1 MPNLAATTRE
11 PDSTVAAAD
20 PDFPGLSF
28 AYRFR
33 DGSAEPLTARD
44 IPGALV
50 EPGGWIWIHLSLTDT
65 FARDWIAHTAP
76 LPERARQILL
86 SDDDHQLLEPID
98 GGVAGV
104 FADLLR
110 EFAGESRELG
120 RLHFA
125 LTDTLVVSG
134 RRAALGAIQ
143 RTLDAL
149 GKGKKLPDAIT
160 LLEEIVSHFADAV
173 ALVAQE
179 LSDTLDTIEESLI
192 DEVSGDERRRL
203 GPARRTAV
211 RMHRQLSTLRLL
223 FRRWSTPDEG
233 TSSTRIGLTSGRL
246 AQRLDG
252 LGSRDRRHPGARPA
266 AAGRNRRQA
275 RRRNQPPS
283 IRAHRADRLPA
294 AADTDL
300 RHLRH
305 ERFRPALH
313 QRRRRLHLGHG
324 PDRVLGRGGLR
335 RHAVV
340 AHHAVIRRAHH
351 NPASG
356 AKPIAIVPR
365 FRAT

>member
-1 MPNLAATTRE
+1 MPSLAARIE
-11 PDSTVAAAD
+11 PDNTVAAAD
-20 PDFPGLSF
+20 PEFPGLSF

-33 DGSAEPLTARD
+33 DGLAEPLTAQD
-44 IPGALV
+44 IPGALA
-50 EPGGWIWIHLSLTDT
+50 EPGGGWIWIHLSLTDS
-65 FARDWIAHTAP
+65 FARDWIAQTAP
-76 LPERARQILL
+76 LPDRARQILL
-86 SDDDHQLLEPID
+86 SDDDHQLLEPIE

-160 LLEEIVSHFADAV
+160 LLEEIVSHFADAI

-179 LSDTLDTIEESLI
+179 LSDTLDAIEESLI

-233 TSSTRIGLTSGRL
+233 TSPTRIGLTSGRL

-252 LGSRDRRHPGARPA
+252 LDHEIVAIQERARLLQDEIA
-266 AAGRNRRQA
+266 AK
-275 RRRNQPPS
+275 
-283 IRAHRADRLPA
+283 LA
-294 AADTDL
+294 AETN
-300 RHLRH
+300 RHLFVLTVLTAFLLPPTLISGIFGMNVSDLPFTK
-305 ERFRPALH
+305 EGGGFFWAMGLLVFSILAVYAVM
-313 QRRRRLHLGHG
+313 RL
-324 PDRVLGRGGLR
+324 LR
-335 RHAVV
+335 ITR
-340 AHHAVIRRAHH
+340 
-351 NPASG
+351 
-356 AKPIAIVPR
+356 
-365 FRAT
+365 